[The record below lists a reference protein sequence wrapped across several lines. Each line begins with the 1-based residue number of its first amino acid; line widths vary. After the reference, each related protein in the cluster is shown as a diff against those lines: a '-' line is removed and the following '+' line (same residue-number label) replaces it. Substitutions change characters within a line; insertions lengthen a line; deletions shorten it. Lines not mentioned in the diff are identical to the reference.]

1 MQMKNNIIWFTTIAF
16 CLFLL
21 LFISR
26 LFGCPPLGDMYPE
39 FHFVAFPLE
48 GCWKSI
54 ELRDLKLTPTNRAVL
69 SVIWYL
75 LLFGIFLVIPLHHK
89 KYFEQATFYAAY
101 KKFWFV
107 GSLAVAMLWYT
118 LAELGAMPV
127 VAFFPPK
134 PADIEFLPGFLI
146 EPAIHVVVIV
156 FVVWRLAVTPATKQY
171 KNRGN

>member
-26 LFGCPPLGDMYPE
+26 LFGCPPLGDMGAPE
-39 FHFVAFPLE
+39 GDFAAFPLKV
-48 GCWKSI
+48 CWGGI
-54 ELRDLKLTPTNRAVL
+54 EFRDLKLPPTNRAIL

-101 KKFWFV
+101 KKFWLA
-107 GSLAVAMLWYT
+107 GSLAIAMLWYT

-134 PADIEFLPGFLI
+134 PADIEFLSGFLI
-146 EPAIHVVVIV
+146 ELAIHVVVIV
-156 FVVWRLAVTPATKQY
+156 FAVWRLAVTPATKQ
-171 KNRGN
+171 